1 MSVSL
6 SGLVDKIKPSFTLQ
20 MTARAAA
27 LRAKGVDVI
36 NFGVG
41 EPDFN
46 TPEHIIKAG
55 QKAIEDGY
63 TKYTPG
69 SGMLELKEAI
79 QTKVKNHTGTLYETN
94 QIIESNGGK
103 QSISVAC
110 QALFEEGDKV
120 IIFSPYWVSFPEF
133 VRLSGAEPLLVN
145 TLPSVQFEPDFDDL
159 NKKIM
164 GGYDFKKIDPS
175 IKGVIINSPSNPTG
189 GVWSDQ
195 AIIKMLE
202 ISKAN
207 NWIVI
212 SDETYE
218 ELVYDREFTAIDS
231 LNSMG
236 AEVLT
241 IRSMSKTYAMT
252 GWRIGYT
259 IADEIIVKAMSK
271 IQGQTTSCPNA
282 IGQKASVAAL
292 LGDPQPVLDMKS
304 KFQERRQVMFDAL
317 NALEGVTC
325 DMPGGA
331 FYMFPDFSSYLNKE
345 TKEGKIL
352 RDTFDLSD
360 YILDT
365 ASVVTVAGDG
375 FGAKGYLRL
384 SFATSSEIIKTGIK
398 RIEESLKELK

>member
-1 MSVSL
+1 MSISL
-6 SGLVDKIKPSFTLQ
+6 SRLVDKIKPSFTLQ

-27 LRAKGVDVI
+27 LRAKGIDVI

-46 TPEHIIKAG
+46 TPAHIIEAGKKAMD
-55 QKAIEDGY
+55 DGY

-79 QTKVKNHTGTLYETN
+79 QTKVKNDTGVLYDTN
-94 QIIESNGGK
+94 QVIVSNGGK
-103 QSISVAC
+103 QSLSIAC

-120 IIFSPYWVSFPEF
+120 VIFSPYWVSFPEF
-133 VRLSGAEPLLVN
+133 VRLSGAEPLLVD
-145 TLPSVQFEPDFDDL
+145 TVASKQFEPDFDDL
-159 NKKIM
+159 HTKIV
-164 GGYDFKKIDPS
+164 GGYDFKTTDRS

-189 GVWSDQ
+189 GVWSDE

-207 NWIVI
+207 NWVVI

-218 ELVYDREFTAIDS
+218 ELVYDRKFTAIDT
-231 LNSMG
+231 LNDVG

-252 GWRIGYT
+252 GWRIGYA
-259 IADEIIVKAMSK
+259 IANEIIVKAMSK

-292 LGDPQPVLDMKS
+292 LGNQQPILDMKN

-317 NALEGVTC
+317 NSLDGVTC

-331 FYMFPDFSSYLNKE
+331 FYMFPDFSAHLNKE
-345 TKEGKIL
+345 TKDGKIL

-365 ASVVTVAGDG
+365 ASVVTIAGDG

-384 SFATSSEIIKTGIK
+384 SFATSSEIIKKGIK

>member
-1 MSVSL
+1 MSISL
-6 SGLVDKIKPSFTLQ
+6 SRLVDKIKPSFTLQ

-46 TPEHIIKAG
+46 TPAHIIEAG
-55 QKAIEDGY
+55 QKAMDDGY

-79 QTKVKNHTGTLYETN
+79 QTKVKNDTGVLYDTN
-94 QIIESNGGK
+94 QIIVSNGGK
-103 QSISVAC
+103 QSLSVAC

-120 IIFSPYWVSFPEF
+120 VIFSPYWVSFPEF
-133 VRLSGAEPLLVN
+133 VRLSGAEPLLVD
-145 TLPSVQFEPDFDDL
+145 TVASKQFEPDFDDL
-159 NKKIM
+159 HKKIVDE
-164 GGYDFKKIDPS
+164 YDFKTIDLS

-189 GVWSDQ
+189 GVWSDE
-195 AIIKMLE
+195 AIIKLLE

-218 ELVYDREFTAIDS
+218 ELVYDRKFTAIDT
-231 LNSMG
+231 LNDVG

-252 GWRIGYT
+252 GWRIGYA
-259 IADEIIVKAMSK
+259 IANEIIVKAMSK

-292 LGDPQPVLDMKS
+292 LGNQQPILDMKN

-317 NALEGVTC
+317 NSLDGVTC

-331 FYMFPDFSSYLNKE
+331 FYMFPDFSSHLNKA
-345 TKEGKIL
+345 TKDGKIL

-384 SFATSSEIIKTGIK
+384 SFATSSKIIVKGIE
-398 RIEESLKELK
+398 RIKKSLEKLK

>member
-1 MSVSL
+1 MPISL
-6 SGLVDKIKPSFTLQ
+6 SKLVDKIKPSFTLQ

-27 LRAKGVDVI
+27 LREKGIDVI

-46 TPEHIIKAG
+46 TPPHIIEAG
-55 QKAIEDGY
+55 KNAIEDGY

-79 QTKVKNHTGTLYETN
+79 QTKINNMTGILYETD
-94 QIIESNGGK
+94 QIIVSSGGK
-103 QSISVAC
+103 QSLSVAC
-110 QALFEEGDKV
+110 QALFQDGDKV
-120 IIFSPYWVSFPEF
+120 IVFSPYWVSFPEF
-133 VRLSGAEPLLVN
+133 VRLSGAEPLLVE
-145 TLPSVQFEPDFDDL
+145 TLPKQQFEPDFDDL
-159 NKKIM
+159 H
-164 GGYDFKKIDPS
+164 KKIDSS

-189 GVWSDQ
+189 GVWSDE
-195 AIIKMLE
+195 AIVKILE

-218 ELVYDREFTAIDS
+218 ELVYDRKFTAIDN
-231 LNSMG
+231 LNEVG
-236 AEVLT
+236 AELLT

-259 IADEIIVKAMSK
+259 TGDPTIVKAMSK

-292 LGDPQPVLDMKS
+292 LGDQGPILDMKK
-304 KFQERRQVMFDAL
+304 KFKERRQVMFDAL
-317 NALEGVTC
+317 NSLEGVHC

-331 FYMFPDFSSYLNKE
+331 FYMFPDFSSYLNRE
-345 TKEGKIL
+345 TKDGKIL

-365 ASVVTVAGDG
+365 ANVVTVAGDG

-384 SFATSSEIIKTGIK
+384 SFATSSEIIKL
-398 RIEESLKELK
+398 SLIHI

>member
-1 MSVSL
+1 MPISL

-46 TPEHIIKAG
+46 TPSHIIKAG

-69 SGMLELKEAI
+69 SGMLELKKAI
-79 QTKVKNHTGTLYETN
+79 QTKVKNVTGTLYDTS
-94 QIIESNGGK
+94 QIIVSNGGK
-103 QSISVAC
+103 QSLSVAC

-133 VRLSGAEPLLVN
+133 VRLSGAEPLLVD
-145 TLPSVQFEPDFDDL
+145 TLPSEQFEPNLDDL
-159 NKKIM
+159 N
-164 GGYDFKKIDPS
+164 KKIDPS

-195 AIIKMLE
+195 AILKMLE
-202 ISKAN
+202 ISKEN

-218 ELVYDREFTAIDS
+218 ELVYDRDFTAIDS
-231 LNSMG
+231 LNSIG

-259 IADEIIVKAMSK
+259 IADEVIVKAMSK

-292 LGDPQPVLDMKS
+292 LGDPQPVLDMKK
-304 KFQERRQVMFDAL
+304 KFQERRQVMFDSL

-331 FYMFPDFSSYLNKE
+331 FYMFPDFSSYLNRE

-384 SFATSSEIIKTGIK
+384 SFATSSEIIKAGIK

>member
-1 MSVSL
+1 MPISL

-46 TPEHIIKAG
+46 TPSHIIKAG

-69 SGMLELKEAI
+69 SGMLELKKAI
-79 QTKVKNHTGTLYETN
+79 QTKVKNVTGTLYDTS
-94 QIIESNGGK
+94 QIIVSNGGK
-103 QSISVAC
+103 QSLSVAC

-133 VRLSGAEPLLVN
+133 VRLSGAEPLLVD
-145 TLPSVQFEPDFDDL
+145 TLPSEQFEPNFDDL
-159 NKKIM
+159 N
-164 GGYDFKKIDPS
+164 KKIDPS

-195 AIIKMLE
+195 AILKMLE
-202 ISKAN
+202 ISKEN

-218 ELVYDREFTAIDS
+218 ELVYDRDFTAIDS
-231 LNSMG
+231 LNSIG

-259 IADEIIVKAMSK
+259 IADEVIVKAMSK

-292 LGDPQPVLDMKS
+292 LGDPQPVLDMKK
-304 KFQERRQVMFDAL
+304 KFQERRQVMFDSL

-331 FYMFPDFSSYLNKE
+331 FYMFPDFSSYLNRE

-365 ASVVTVAGDG
+365 ARVVTVAGDG

-384 SFATSSEIIKTGIK
+384 SFATSSEIIKNGIK
-398 RIEESLKELK
+398 RIKESLKELK

>member
-1 MSVSL
+1 MPISL
-6 SGLVDKIKPSFTLQ
+6 SKLVDKIKPSFTLQ

-27 LRAKGVDVI
+27 LREKGVDVI

-46 TPEHIIKAG
+46 TPPHIIEAG
-55 QKAIEDGY
+55 QNAIKDGY

-79 QTKVKNHTGTLYETN
+79 QTKINNMTGILYETN
-94 QIIESNGGK
+94 QIIVSSGGK
-103 QSISVAC
+103 QSLSVAC
-110 QALFEEGDKV
+110 QALFEDGDKV
-120 IIFSPYWVSFPEF
+120 IVFSPYWVSFPEF
-133 VRLSGAEPLLVN
+133 VRLSGAEPLLIE
-145 TLPSVQFEPDFDDL
+145 TLPKQQFEPDFDDL
-159 NKKIM
+159 H
-164 GGYDFKKIDPS
+164 KKIDSS

-189 GVWSDQ
+189 GVWSDE
-195 AIIKMLE
+195 AITKILE

-218 ELVYDREFTAIDS
+218 ELVYDREFTTIDN
-231 LNSMG
+231 LNEVD
-236 AEVLT
+236 AELLT

-252 GWRIGYT
+252 GWRIGYAT
-259 IADEIIVKAMSK
+259 ADPTIVKAMSK

-292 LGDPQPVLDMKS
+292 LGDQGPILDMKK
-304 KFQERRQVMFDAL
+304 KFKERRQVMFDAL
-317 NALEGVTC
+317 NSLDGVYC

-345 TKEGKIL
+345 TKDGKIL

-360 YILDT
+360 YILNT
-365 ASVVTVAGDG
+365 ANVVTVAGDG

-384 SFATSSEIIKTGIK
+384 SFATSSEIIKNGIK
-398 RIEESLKELK
+398 RIEKSLKELK

>member
-1 MSVSL
+1 MPISL
-6 SGLVDKIKPSFTLQ
+6 SKLVDKIKPSFTLQ

-27 LRAKGVDVI
+27 LREKGIDVI

-46 TPEHIIKAG
+46 TPSHIIKAG
-55 QKAIEDGY
+55 QNAIEDGY

-79 QTKVKNHTGTLYETN
+79 QTKINNMTGILYETN
-94 QIIESNGGK
+94 QIIVSNGGK
-103 QSISVAC
+103 QSLSVAC
-110 QALFEEGDKV
+110 QALFQDGDKV
-120 IIFSPYWVSFPEF
+120 IVFSPYWVSFPEF
-133 VRLSGAEPLLVN
+133 VRLSGAEPLLVE
-145 TLPSVQFEPDFDDL
+145 TLPKQQFEPDFDDL
-159 NKKIM
+159 H
-164 GGYDFKKIDPS
+164 KKIDSS

-189 GVWSDQ
+189 GVWSDE
-195 AIIKMLE
+195 AIIKILE
-202 ISKAN
+202 ISKTN

-218 ELVYDREFTAIDS
+218 ELVYDRKFTAIDN
-231 LNSMG
+231 LNEVG
-236 AEVLT
+236 AELLT

-259 IADEIIVKAMSK
+259 IADEAIVKAMSK

-292 LGDPQPVLDMKS
+292 LGDPQPVLDMKN

-317 NALEGVTC
+317 NALDGVTC

-331 FYMFPDFSSYLNKE
+331 FYMFPDFSSYLNKA
-345 TKEGKIL
+345 TKDGKIL

-384 SFATSSEIIKTGIK
+384 SFATSSEIIKAGIK

>member
-1 MSVSL
+1 MSIAL
-6 SGLVDKIKPSFTLQ
+6 SKLVDKIKPSFTLE

-27 LRAKGVDVI
+27 LREKGIDVI

-46 TPEHIIKAG
+46 TPSHIIEAG
-55 QKAIEDGY
+55 QNAIQDGY

-79 QTKVKNHTGTLYETN
+79 QTKIENMTGIFYDTN
-94 QIIESNGGK
+94 QIIVSNGGK
-103 QSISVAC
+103 QSLSVAC
-110 QALFEEGDKV
+110 QALFEDGDKV

-133 VRLSGAEPLLVN
+133 VTLSGAEPLLVD
-145 TLPSVQFEPDFDDL
+145 TLPKKQFEPDFDDL
-159 NKKIM
+159 SEKL
-164 GGYDFKKIDPS
+164 DPS
-175 IKGVIINSPSNPTG
+175 IKGIIINSPSNPTG
-189 GVWSDQ
+189 GVWSDE
-195 AIIKMLE
+195 AIIKILE

-207 NWIVI
+207 NWVVI

-218 ELVYDREFTAIDS
+218 ELVYDRQFTAIDN
-231 LNSMG
+231 LNDVG
-236 AEVLT
+236 AELIT

-259 IADEIIVKAMSK
+259 TADPVIVKAMSK

-292 LGDPQPVLDMKS
+292 LGDQGPISEMKK
-304 KFQERRQVMFDAL
+304 KFKERRQIMFDEL
-317 NALEGVTC
+317 NSLDGVDC

-331 FYMFPDFSSYLNKE
+331 FYMFPDFSSYLNRQ
-345 TKEGKIL
+345 TKDGKIL
-352 RDTFDLSD
+352 QDTFDLSD

-365 ASVVTVAGDG
+365 ANVVTVAGDG

-384 SFATSSEIIKTGIK
+384 SFATSAEIIKNGIK
-398 RIEESLKELK
+398 RIEKSLKELK

>member
-1 MSVSL
+1 MSISL
-6 SGLVDKIKPSFTLQ
+6 SRLVDKIKPSFTLQ

-46 TPEHIIKAG
+46 TPAHIIEAG
-55 QKAIEDGY
+55 QKAMDDGY

-79 QTKVKNHTGTLYETN
+79 QTKVKNDTGVLYDTN
-94 QIIESNGGK
+94 QIIVSNGGK
-103 QSISVAC
+103 QSLSVAC

-120 IIFSPYWVSFPEF
+120 VIFSPYWVSFPEF
-133 VRLSGAEPLLVN
+133 VRLSGAEPLLVD
-145 TLPSVQFEPDFDDL
+145 TVASKQFEPDFDDL
-159 NKKIM
+159 HKKIVDE
-164 GGYDFKKIDPS
+164 YDFKTIDLS

-189 GVWSDQ
+189 GVWSDE
-195 AIIKMLE
+195 AIIKLLE

-218 ELVYDREFTAIDS
+218 ELVYDRKFTAIDT
-231 LNSMG
+231 LNDVG

-252 GWRIGYT
+252 GWRIGYA
-259 IADEIIVKAMSK
+259 IANEIIVKAMSK

-292 LGDPQPVLDMKS
+292 LGNQQPILDMKN

-317 NALEGVTC
+317 NSLDGVTC

-331 FYMFPDFSSYLNKE
+331 FYMFPDFSSHLNKA
-345 TKEGKIL
+345 TKDGKIL

-365 ASVVTVAGDG
+365 ARVVTVAGDG
-375 FGAKGYLRL
+375 FGAEGYLRL
-384 SFATSSEIIKTGIK
+384 SFATSSEIIKNGIK

>member
-1 MSVSL
+1 MPISL
-6 SGLVDKIKPSFTLQ
+6 SKLVDKIKPSFTLQ

-27 LRAKGVDVI
+27 LREKGIDVI

-46 TPEHIIKAG
+46 TPSHIIKAG
-55 QKAIEDGY
+55 QNAIEDGY

-79 QTKVKNHTGTLYETN
+79 QTKINNMTGILYETN
-94 QIIESNGGK
+94 QIIVSNGGK
-103 QSISVAC
+103 QSLSVAC
-110 QALFEEGDKV
+110 QALFQDGDKV
-120 IIFSPYWVSFPEF
+120 IVFSPYWVSFPEF
-133 VRLSGAEPLLVN
+133 VRLSGAEPLLVE
-145 TLPSVQFEPDFDDL
+145 TLPKQQFEPDFDDL
-159 NKKIM
+159 H
-164 GGYDFKKIDPS
+164 KKIDSS

-189 GVWSDQ
+189 GVWSDE
-195 AIIKMLE
+195 AIIKILE
-202 ISKAN
+202 ISKTN
-207 NWIVI
+207 NWVVI

-218 ELVYDREFTAIDS
+218 ELVYDRKFTAIDN
-231 LNSMG
+231 LNEVG
-236 AEVLT
+236 AELLT

-259 IADEIIVKAMSK
+259 TGDPTIVKAMSK

-292 LGDPQPVLDMKS
+292 LGDQGPILDMKK
-304 KFQERRQVMFDAL
+304 KFKERRQVMFDAL
-317 NALEGVTC
+317 NGLEGVHC

-345 TKEGKIL
+345 TKDGKIL

-365 ASVVTVAGDG
+365 ANVVTVAGDG

-384 SFATSSEIIKTGIK
+384 SFATSSEIIKSGIK
-398 RIEESLKELK
+398 RIEKSLKELK

>member
-1 MSVSL
+1 MPISL
-6 SGLVDKIKPSFTLQ
+6 SKLVDKIKPSFTLQ

-27 LRAKGVDVI
+27 LREKGIDVI

-46 TPEHIIKAG
+46 TPSHIIKAG
-55 QKAIEDGY
+55 QNAIEDGY

-79 QTKVKNHTGTLYETN
+79 QTKINNMTGILYETN
-94 QIIESNGGK
+94 QIIVSNGGK
-103 QSISVAC
+103 QSLSVAC
-110 QALFEEGDKV
+110 QALFQDGDKV
-120 IIFSPYWVSFPEF
+120 IVFSPYWVSFPEF
-133 VRLSGAEPLLVN
+133 VRLSGAEPLLIE
-145 TLPSVQFEPDFDDL
+145 TLPKQQFEPNFDDL
-159 NKKIM
+159 NKKI
-164 GGYDFKKIDPS
+164 DSS

-189 GVWSDQ
+189 GVWSDE
-195 AIIKMLE
+195 AIIKILE
-202 ISKAN
+202 ISKTN

-218 ELVYDREFTAIDS
+218 ELVYDRKFTAIDN
-231 LNSMG
+231 LNEVG
-236 AEVLT
+236 AELLT

-259 IADEIIVKAMSK
+259 TADPTIVKAMSK

-292 LGDPQPVLDMKS
+292 LGDQGPILEMKN
-304 KFQERRQVMFDAL
+304 KFKERRQVMFDSL
-317 NALEGVTC
+317 NSLDGVHC

-331 FYMFPDFSSYLNKE
+331 FYMFPDFSYYLKKE

-352 RDTFDLSD
+352 GDTFDLSD

-365 ASVVTVAGDG
+365 ANVVTVAGDG

-384 SFATSSEIIKTGIK
+384 SFATSSEIIKNGIK
-398 RIEESLKELK
+398 RIEKSLKELK